1 MKLSLIWEPVLLN
14 SYSKPHREAFAMNR
28 QVLSTVSSVSSAVDI
43 NIEIGGMLAE
53 DKFDGEI
60 GGKHG
65 YDGVASL
72 TAGLTYRF
80 PARRICPSDATDYF

>member
-1 MKLSLIWEPVLLN
+1 
-14 SYSKPHREAFAMNR
+14 
-28 QVLSTVSSVSSAVDI
+28 
-43 NIEIGGMLAE
+43 MLAE

-80 PARRICPSDATDYF
+80 PARGFARPMPQIISEIELANMPTSSCRMHWWLHRTSRWQKLPNK